1 MRGIAPSSFLSSGIP
16 RSEKPNSV
24 GMSEVKNNDLTR
36 IMLSKE
42 EVELLKEAR
51 DILKDIKYN
60 PISFRPEAAKNRH
73 FLQSARSAL
82 EILIKT
88 NSSE

>member
-1 MRGIAPSSFLSSGIP
+1 
-16 RSEKPNSV
+16 
-24 GMSEVKNNDLTR
+24 
-36 IMLSKE
+36 MLSKE